1 MLQSRPN
8 DSNKEDTGMDELKK
22 QVAARFARLKKDFA
36 DPLTEACIEFFV
48 SVILLFASYNLF
60 LLYFLT
66 PWRRI

>member
-48 SVILLFASYNLF
+48 SVILLFTS
-60 LLYFLT
+60 
-66 PWRRI
+66 